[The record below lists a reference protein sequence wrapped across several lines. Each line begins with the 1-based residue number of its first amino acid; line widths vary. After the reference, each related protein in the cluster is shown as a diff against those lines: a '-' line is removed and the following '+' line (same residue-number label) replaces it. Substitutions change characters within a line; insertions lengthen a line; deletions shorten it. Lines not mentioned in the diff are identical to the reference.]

1 MSLLDGFKAF
11 DFSEGFPYVSV
22 TRNGVTFNKAV
33 VVKLNYPS
41 HVLLLINDETHQI
54 AVQACSADNPK
65 AVAFF
70 KPKKSGLISVR
81 WNGKDLMNTLSEMT
95 VHFSK
100 KKTQCYLTLKKQKK
114 FRCFKEYFLYSLLHK
129 KRVLHK
135 ARLT

>member
-11 DFSEGFPYVSV
+11 DFSEGLPYVSV

-81 WNGKDLMNTLSEMT
+81 WNGKDLMNTLSEMMNWKLDEQ
-95 VHFSK
+95 S
-100 KKTQCYLTLKKQKK
+100 
-114 FRCFKEYFLYSLLHK
+114 FRIDGSLLK
-129 KRVLHK
+129 EENAMLFNFEEAKEI
-135 ARLT
+135 